1 MASLDKY
8 LVNVSYV
15 PSHVNGQELVNI
27 NGVTQS
33 VPTYSEEY
41 WVASAP
47 ELKLSATG
55 SSQLG
60 AFQNLMIYGDP
71 SQSSIYQAW
80 QTDAPEPLSN
90 TRTW

>member
-1 MASLDKY
+1 MTSLDKY

-15 PSHVNGQELVNI
+15 PPHFNGQQEVSV
-27 NGVTQS
+27 NGVTFS
-33 VPTYSEEY
+33 IPTYSGEY

-55 SSQLG
+55 SSQIG

-71 SQSSIYQAW
+71 SQSSIYQTW

>member
-1 MASLDKY
+1 MSKFDKY

-15 PSHVNGQELVNI
+15 PSHVNGQELINI

-33 VPTYSEEY
+33 VPTYSDEY

-55 SSQLG
+55 YSQIN
-60 AFQNLMIYGDP
+60 AFNNLMIYGDP

-80 QTDAPEPLSN
+80 QTDAPDPLSN

>member
-1 MASLDKY
+1 MVSLDKY

-15 PSHVNGQELVNI
+15 PPHVNGQQELNV
-27 NGVTQS
+27 NGVTFS
-33 VPTYSEEY
+33 IPTYSEEY

-55 SSQLG
+55 SSQIG

-71 SQSSIYQAW
+71 SQSSIYQY
-80 QTDAPEPLSN
+80 APEPLSN
-90 TRTW
+90 VRTW